1 MKVASDEGG
10 QPRDQSEGVRVNVPT
25 SRGAVVTGASGGIGS
40 EVARILHGEGWHLL
54 LVDQSADALAG
65 VRKSLA
71 DGTDAGDVRAIVGD
85 VTDPALPR
93 RVADAVTATGWSL
106 AGLVNSAGVTSRI
119 PLERL
124 TDAEW
129 DRVFAVNVTAAFR
142 LVREL
147 VPQLRRAGQ
156 ASIVN
161 VSSVAGL
168 KATPGM
174 PAYGASKA
182 ALLGLT
188 RSLAMDLIASGI
200 RVNAVCPA
208 SIDTAMAREP
218 TVGLSAEEAAEYESR
233 HFSRQLMDRYGTPEE
248 VGRVIAFLLS
258 DQAGFMTGL
267 SLPVDG
273 GYTAW

>member
-1 MKVASDEGG
+1 M
-10 QPRDQSEGVRVNVPT
+10 NVPT
-25 SRGAVVTGASGGIGS
+25 PRGAVVTGAAGGIGS
-40 EVARILHGEGWHLL
+40 EAARILHDQGWGLL
-54 LVDQSADALAG
+54 LVDQAADALAR

-71 DGTDAGDVRAIVGD
+71 DGPGGGDVRTVVGD
-85 VTDPALPR
+85 VADPALPE
-93 RVADAVTATGWSL
+93 RVADAVTAAGWRL
-106 AGLVNSAGVTSRI
+106 GGVVNCAGVTSRI

-124 TDAEW
+124 PDAEW
-129 DRVFAVNVTAAFR
+129 DRVFAVNVTAPFR
-142 LVREL
+142 LVRAL
-147 VPQLRRAGQ
+147 VPHLRRSGH

-161 VSSVAGL
+161 VSSVAGV
-168 KATPGM
+168 KAPPGM
-174 PAYGASKA
+174 PAYSASKA

-188 RSLAMDLIASGI
+188 RSLARDLISSGV

-208 SIDTAMAREP
+208 SIDTEMAREP
-218 TVGLSAEEAAEYESR
+218 TAGLSGEQAAEYERR

-258 DQAGFMTGL
+258 DQASFMTGL

>member
-1 MKVASDEGG
+1 
-10 QPRDQSEGVRVNVPT
+10 VNVPT
-25 SRGAVVTGASGGIGS
+25 PRGAVVTGASGGIGS
-40 EVARILHGEGWHLL
+40 EVARLLGDGGWRLL
-54 LVDQSADALAG
+54 LVDESADGLAR

-71 DGTDAGDVRAIVGD
+71 DGTGNADVATVVGD
-85 VTDPALPR
+85 VADPALPG
-93 RVADAVTATGWSL
+93 RVADAVTAAGWSL
-106 AGLVNSAGVTSRI
+106 GGVVNAAGVTSRI
-119 PLERL
+119 PLDRL

-142 LVREL
+142 LVRAL
-147 VPQLRRAGQ
+147 VPHLRRSGH

-168 KATPGM
+168 NAPPGM
-174 PAYGASKA
+174 PAYSSSKA

-188 RSLAMDLIASGI
+188 RSLARDLLASGV

-208 SIDTAMAREP
+208 SIDTPMAREP
-218 TVGLSAEEAAEYESR
+218 TIGLSAEQAALYESR

-258 DQAGFMTGL
+258 DQASFMTGL

>member
-1 MKVASDEGG
+1 
-10 QPRDQSEGVRVNVPT
+10 VNVPT
-25 SRGAVVTGASGGIGS
+25 PRGAVVTGASGGIGS
-40 EVARILHGEGWHLL
+40 EVARLLHAGGWSLL
-54 LVDQSADALAG
+54 LVDQSADGLAR
-65 VRKSLA
+65 VRESLA
-71 DGTDAGDVRAIVGD
+71 DATVAADVATVVGD
-85 VTDPALPR
+85 VADPALPG
-93 RVADAVTATGWSL
+93 RVADAVTAAGWPL
-106 AGLVNSAGVTSRI
+106 GGVVNGAGVTSRI

-124 TDAEW
+124 TDADW

-142 LVREL
+142 LVRAL
-147 VPQLRRAGQ
+147 VPHLQRAGQ
-156 ASIVN
+156 SSIVN

-168 KATPGM
+168 NAPPGM
-174 PAYGASKA
+174 PAYSASKA

-188 RSLAMDLIASGI
+188 RSLARDLLASGV

-208 SIDTAMAREP
+208 SIDTPMAREP
-218 TVGLSAEEAAEYESR
+218 TVGLSADQAAEYESR

-258 DQAGFMTGL
+258 DQASFMTGL

>member
-1 MKVASDEGG
+1 M
-10 QPRDQSEGVRVNVPT
+10 NVSTP
-25 SRGAVVTGASGGIGS
+25 RGAVVTGAAGGIGS
-40 EVARILHGEGWHLL
+40 EVARILHEEGWSLL
-54 LVDQSADALAG
+54 LVDRSADALAR
-65 VRKSLA
+65 VRKALA
-71 DGTDAGDVRAIVGD
+71 DEVDASDVRTLVGD
-85 VTDPALPR
+85 VTDPALPG

-106 AGLVNSAGVTSRI
+106 GGLVNSAGVTSRI

-129 DRVFAVNVTAAFR
+129 DRVFAVNVTSAFR
-142 LVREL
+142 LVRSL
-147 VPQLRRAGQ
+147 VPHLRRARR

-168 KATPGM
+168 QAPPGM
-174 PAYGASKA
+174 PAYSASKA

-188 RSLAMDLIASGI
+188 RSLARDLMAGGV

-218 TVGLSAEEAAEYESR
+218 TVGLSADQAAEYESR

-258 DQAGFMTGL
+258 DQASFMTGL